1 MDVSVIICCYNS
13 ENRIVPTL
21 EHLSKQIL
29 GHLNCEIILVDNNC
43 KDQTVAIAEEF
54 WSKLR
59 LPISLRIIKEER
71 AGIAFARNAGVL
83 NSKGEIILFCD
94 DDNWLEENYIMYGYN
109 IMKNDKSIGVL
120 GGRSN
125 AIFEDTEPFW
135 FTTYQS
141 SYAVGVQALNSGE
154 INSRGYVWGAG
165 SFMRKDTLLLFYEFG
180 FKHFCSGRKGNV
192 LLAGDDSEICKW
204 HLLIGKNLWYD
215 EHLLFNHFVESR
227 RLKKSYLEGITQ
239 GFVES
244 HRYLSVYDNLIS
256 YNKSNFLQKIKME
269 IYGILKLLNS
279 YKTEREKRL
288 IKHQIKKV
296 LKNFDSK
303 RIV

>member
-29 GHLNCEIILVDNNC
+29 GSLRCEIILVDNNC
-43 KDQTVAIAEEF
+43 TDETIQIAEEF
-54 WSKLR
+54 WNESAA
-59 LPISLRIIKEER
+59 PFSLNVVVEKTP
-71 AGIAFARNAGVL
+71 GLSFARKAGVL
-83 NSKGEIILFCD
+83 AAKGEILIFCD
-94 DDNWLEENYIMYGYN
+94 DDNWLSEHFVLNGFEIMN
-109 IMKNDKSIGVL
+109 SNHDIGVL
-120 GGRSN
+120 GGIGIP
-125 AIFEDTEPFW
+125 IFDGKEPNW
-135 FTTYQS
+135 FSTFQGA
-141 SYAVGVQALNSGE
+141 YAVGHQSIYSGD
-154 INSRGYVWGAG
+154 ITSRGYVWGAG
-165 SFMRKDTLLLFYEFG
+165 CFVRKDTMLHMYSAG
-180 FKHFCSGRKGNV
+180 FTSLCTDRKGNE
-192 LLAGDDSEICKW
+192 LTSGGDSEICKW
-204 HLLIGKNLWYD
+204 HVLIGKKLWYD
-215 EHLLFNHFVESR
+215 ERLVFKHFIENH
-227 RLKKSYLEGITQ
+227 RLQKE
-239 GFVES
+239 
-244 HRYLSVYDNLIS
+244 YLSRLIEGFNSSQESLSLYDNLIS